1 MNTLPLAKDIALSL
15 FCFLGKLCARSLLS
29 GDLLIVR
36 RIGSKGREYIKDNRK
51 ALLCFETQK
60 GEQDPY
66 GVLCMKDICCAA
78 FTDAATDDACSLLTG
93 VITHSWRML
102 HRKR

>member
-1 MNTLPLAKDIALSL
+1 MNSLPSAKDIALSP
-15 FCFLGKLCARSLLS
+15 FCFLGKLRARSLLC

-36 RIGSKGREYIKDNRK
+36 RTGSKGREYIKDNRK

-78 FTDAATDDACSLLTG
+78 FTDDATDDVCSLLTK
-93 VITHSWRML
+93 IIFDRCHYL
-102 HRKR
+102 